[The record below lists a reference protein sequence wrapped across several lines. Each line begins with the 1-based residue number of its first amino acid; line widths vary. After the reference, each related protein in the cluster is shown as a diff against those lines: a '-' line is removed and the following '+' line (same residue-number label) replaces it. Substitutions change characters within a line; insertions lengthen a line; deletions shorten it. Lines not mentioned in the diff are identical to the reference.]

1 MANTTNT
8 IEAKLTA
15 EFATFKVDYLNQ
27 VEEWAIATQAYF
39 QGIENEYNKVQN
51 CKRPKQVLKTESYV
65 LGGITRTNRYYATDF
80 SEMTEEEVEQW
91 NKKQDCY
98 SILQKCT
105 FSFGWSTEK
114 LVEQQRTAAS
124 KWFDAS
130 VAKLAA
136 KIQDK
141 GINAETMTISN
152 SHVNRNL
159 NTLITD
165 GDKKVKAQTIFAN
178 GAIKRPHFRYL
189 IK

>member
-1 MANTTNT
+1 MNT

-27 VEEWAIATQAYF
+27 VEEWAIATQKYF
-39 QGIENEYNKVQN
+39 QGIENEYNQLRN
-51 CKRPKQVLKTESYV
+51 CKNPKRVLEYYTYE
-65 LGGITRTNRYYATDF
+65 LGGITRKSSFHKNDF
-80 SEMTEEEVEQW
+80 SEMNEEEVAQW
-91 NKKQDCY
+91 NKKQDCL
-98 SILQKCT
+98 SILRDCK
-105 FSFGWSTEK
+105 FPFGKATEK
-114 LVEQQRTAAS
+114 LIEEQRSAAS
-124 KWFDAS
+124 NWFDAS

-159 NTLITD
+159 NTLISD

>member
-1 MANTTNT
+1 MNT

-27 VEEWAIATQAYF
+27 VEDWAIATQAYF
-39 QGIENEYNKVQN
+39 KGIEDTYQSLYRIV
-51 CKRPKQVLKTESYV
+51 KRPKQVLKTETYE

-80 SEMTEEEVEQW
+80 SEMTEEEIEQY
-91 NKKQDCY
+91 NTYNDCFA
-98 SILQKCT
+98 ILRKCT
-105 FSFGWSTEK
+105 FPFGKATEK
-114 LVEQQRTAAS
+114 LVEEQRNAAS
-124 KWFDAS
+124 NWFDAS